1 MARFVILCHA
11 LPSGERHWDFMLEFG
26 RALRT
31 WALSE
36 EPAPGRDIAAR
47 TLPDHRLEYLDY
59 EGPISEGRGD
69 VTRWDSGDFDIEID
83 QPRELVVRLRGARLN
98 GTVRLSAS
106 PEDAAQWQFSYS
118 V

>member
-1 MARFVILCHA
+1 MPRFVILCHA

-36 EPAPGRDIAAR
+36 EPAPGRDIAAK

-69 VTRWDSGDFDIEID
+69 VARWDSGDFDIEID
-83 QPRELVVRLRGARLN
+83 QPCELVVRLRGTKLDGLARLRAN
-98 GTVRLSAS
+98 AA
-106 PEDAAQWQFSYS
+106 EAAQWHFSYS